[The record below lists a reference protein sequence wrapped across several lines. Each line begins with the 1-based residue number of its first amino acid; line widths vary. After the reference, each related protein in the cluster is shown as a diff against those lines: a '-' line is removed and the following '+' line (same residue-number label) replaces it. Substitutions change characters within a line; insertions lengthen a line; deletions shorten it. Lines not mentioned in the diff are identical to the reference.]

1 MYLVAAYDEQNHGIV
16 PESMRLLRKESLVLK
31 HLRYIAKNHWPDYP
45 MDFKKLLD
53 NGWYRVYNLD
63 TNAVKKSP
71 RPVSKSK
78 ILKWV
83 EDEKFA
89 KVVVVDAK
97 RWPQEKY
104 RKAGH

>member
-1 MYLVAAYDEQNHGIV
+1 MYLVAAYDPSNGGWIV
-16 PESMRLLRKESLVLK
+16 DDTIRLLRKESLVLK
-31 HLRYIAKNHWPDYP
+31 HLRYIAKNQWPDCP

-53 NGWYRVYNLD
+53 NGWYKVYNLE

-89 KVVVVDAK
+89 KVVVIDVK
-97 RWPQEKY
+97 RKQQQ
-104 RKAGH
+104 